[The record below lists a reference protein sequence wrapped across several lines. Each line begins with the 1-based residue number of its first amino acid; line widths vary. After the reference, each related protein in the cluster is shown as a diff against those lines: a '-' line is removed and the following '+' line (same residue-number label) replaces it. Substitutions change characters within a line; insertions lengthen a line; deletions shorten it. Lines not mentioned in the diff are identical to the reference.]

1 MGHSNDDDRPI
12 GRSIDDRSVH
22 GSFHRSLNGPW
33 VISSIIERSMGHFIE
48 NNGSMSY
55 FIDDRSV
62 DG

>member
-1 MGHSNDDDRPI
+1 
-12 GRSIDDRSVH
+12 
-22 GSFHRSLNGPW
+22 LNGPW